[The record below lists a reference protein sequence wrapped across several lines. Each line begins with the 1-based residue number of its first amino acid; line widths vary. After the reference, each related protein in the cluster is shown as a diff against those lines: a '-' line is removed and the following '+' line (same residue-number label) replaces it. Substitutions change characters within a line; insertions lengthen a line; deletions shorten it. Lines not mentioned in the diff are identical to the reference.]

1 MVYSSSSLDTFRMM
15 IKSVFTIAKPE
26 KIAPATKYGGKI
38 VVCHPG
44 ITEVAKSKD
53 TMVCTES
60 TSGVAKPAKT
70 RDTSS
75 KRCQSFARPL
85 QPKAKKT
92 VNLFLKRSYCSITN
106 HCKSGKSP
114 VHQKT
119 SDTDKIGR
127 NCKYIPQQRRVKVYP
142 KRSK

>member
-1 MVYSSSSLDTFRMM
+1 MI

-60 TSGVAKPAKT
+60 TSGVAKPANT

-85 QPKAKKT
+85 HPKE
-92 VNLFLKRSYCSITN
+92 R
-106 HCKSGKSP
+106 
-114 VHQKT
+114 
-119 SDTDKIGR
+119 
-127 NCKYIPQQRRVKVYP
+127 IP
-142 KRSK
+142 